1 MADWIRWLTPPAII
15 FAGTGSCLAIQYLS
29 VDDAQKLMF
38 PGIQVFERTPLSLTL
53 EQARA
58 VERRTGVR
66 ERAREVR
73 LWRVLQDG
81 KLAGY
86 FVLDEVVGKHE
97 VINYA
102 IALSPQGVV
111 QQVEVLDYREAYG
124 YEIRNPA
131 WRKQFVGRTSADPL
145 QFDEDIRNISGATLS
160 CRHVTEGVKRVLGLF
175 DVAINRAK

>member
-1 MADWIRWLTPPAII
+1 
-15 FAGTGSCLAIQYLS
+15 
-29 VDDAQKLMF
+29 
-38 PGIQVFERTPLSLTL
+38 
-53 EQARA
+53 
-58 VERRTGVR
+58 VR